1 MITKKE
7 LEKMR
12 RASWLIADPAGE
24 VVNNLIDEY
33 ERLKRTLDCRA
44 GRLLLRRKPCFV
56 VKASEP
62 YARQVVDLIKADQ
75 GGKWTEED
83 ERWATAALAG
93 AGETEKEG
101 R

>member
-12 RASWLIADPAGE
+12 LASWLLPPPGGE

-44 GRLLLRRKPCFV
+44 GRLLLRGEPFFV
-56 VKASEP
+56 VRASEP
-62 YARQVVDLIKADQ
+62 YARQVVELIKAHEGD
-75 GGKWTEED
+75 KWTAED

-93 AGETEKEG
+93 AGGE
-101 R
+101 